1 MHRAFLKCDHNA
13 SHKTGLN
20 KFQKTGINQSIFFD
34 QNLLM
39 QKKKVTKKTLGKI
52 LIHLDSPSTEEW
64 IKKMRCRYTMGSQ
77 PQKGT
82 ELYNLQRCRWT

>member
-1 MHRAFLKCDHNA
+1 MHRAFIKCDYNA

-20 KFQKTGINQSIFFD
+20 KFHKTGINQSIFFD

-52 LIHLDSPSTEEW
+52 LIHLDGPSTERML
-64 IKKMRCRYTMGSQ
+64 KMWCQHTMGSQ

-82 ELYNLQRCRWT
+82 GLYNLPRHGWT